1 MVSLCEEFQEL
12 DFLPAD
18 PYAAR
23 ITALFETY
31 GAGQNFAMFWVQKCG
46 EIPVAAV
53 SKVDGNVTLCTAENA
68 DFEELSAFIRAV
80 GFATLTCDEQ
90 AMKSL
95 GFTPS
100 KTSFTVRY
108 CGGFEPKGAPLLN
121 DCDKKSVY
129 NLLCDC
135 GFELGDYGS
144 FLADVCARLNKGTAS
159 MRACEENGRL
169 QACAFALFEGA
180 KSVLLGAVATSP
192 ESRGRGYASELVGSL
207 ANEKSDKQVFL
218 FCRNDGLVDFYGKI
232 GFEVV
237 GKWAILNYEET

>member
-1 MVSLCEEFQEL
+1 MVSLCEDFQQL

-23 ITALFETY
+23 ITALFNTY
-31 GAGQNFAMFWVQKCG
+31 GAGQKFAMFWVQKSG
-46 EIPVAAV
+46 ETPVAAL
-53 SKVDGNVTLCTAENA
+53 SRVDGNLTLCALENA

-80 GFATLTCDEQ
+80 GYSSLTCDAEV
-90 AMKSL
+90 MNTI

-108 CGGFEPKGAPLLN
+108 GGGFEAKGAEQLMS

-129 NLLCDC
+129 NLLCEC

-159 MRACEENGRL
+159 MKVCEENGRL

-207 ANEKSDKQVFL
+207 ANEKSDKAVYL
-218 FCRNDGLVDFYGKI
+218 FCRSDSLADFYGKI
-232 GFEVV
+232 GFEIV
-237 GKWAILNYEET
+237 GKWAVLICEE